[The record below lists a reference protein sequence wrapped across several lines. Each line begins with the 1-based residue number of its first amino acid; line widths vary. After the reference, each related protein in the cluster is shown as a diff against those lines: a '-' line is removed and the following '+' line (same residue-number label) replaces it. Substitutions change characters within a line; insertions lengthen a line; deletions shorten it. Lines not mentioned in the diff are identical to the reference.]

1 MWVSGAAPPDS
12 VGGRG
17 AAPLTHNRSYTTPW
31 DPTVVTS
38 VITGVCGNI
47 GQWQGLT
54 KSEVVRRSG
63 NEARYFKLYAEATD
77 RLISSGYLLASE
89 RKSMLSRAA
98 ADFRAAAEKD

>member
-47 GQWQGLT
+47 GQWQALT
-54 KSEVVRRSG
+54 KSEVARRYG
-63 NEARYFKLYAEATD
+63 DETQYLKLYAEATD

-89 RKSMLSRAA
+89 RKSMLSQAA
-98 ADFRAAAEKD
+98 ADYAVVADKD